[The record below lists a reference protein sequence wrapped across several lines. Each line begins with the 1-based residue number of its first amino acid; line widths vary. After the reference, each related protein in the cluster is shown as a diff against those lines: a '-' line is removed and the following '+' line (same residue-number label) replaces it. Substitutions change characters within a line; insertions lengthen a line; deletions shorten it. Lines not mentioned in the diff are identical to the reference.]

1 MNREDLR
8 PVEFTVIEKTKA
20 KKGKKIEKTEVKKQG
35 YFHLW
40 GTNVNGKGNEKFFAL
55 IEDAQ
60 TGRLVE
66 IDFKDV
72 RFLSEAELSERFQQI
87 IAEANAEVE
96 AMLAAETPVAEEAP
110 AAETPAAVEAAA
122 EPKAK
127 APAKPRAPRKA
138 KS

>member
-8 PVEFTVIEKTKA
+8 PVEFTVVEKTKA

-60 TGRLVE
+60 TGSLVE
-66 IDFKDV
+66 VDFKDI
-72 RFLSEAELSERFQQI
+72 RFVSEAELEARFQQ
-87 IAEANAEVE
+87 APEEANTEVE
-96 AMLAAETPVAEEAP
+96 AIVAEEAP
-110 AAETPAAVEAAA
+110 AAEAVAETPAAEDAATA
-122 EPKAK
+122 PKAK
-127 APAKPRAPRKA
+127 APAKPRAPRKP
-138 KS
+138 KN